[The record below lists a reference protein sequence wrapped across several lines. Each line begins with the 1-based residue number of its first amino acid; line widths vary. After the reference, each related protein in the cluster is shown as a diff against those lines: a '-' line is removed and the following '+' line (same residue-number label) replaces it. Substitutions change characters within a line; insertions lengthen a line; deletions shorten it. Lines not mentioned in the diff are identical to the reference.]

1 MLQLPCYLVS
11 SQLPAVFCLFVL
23 NSELNSESQTQW
35 PSLCDHGAVDVI
47 HHPFLLESFISSAF
61 MMMQLLIS
69 VVSVM
74 SLPNHHPPANHP
86 RKPLCGFRVQLSALS
101 LNCSIWKASSAL
113 STAIT
118 CMSTQRLA
126 LPPSWTF
133 SFHLFKTSLLGG
145 SAITSYPVFLQN
157 AFLPSL
163 FPAIFPEA
171 PYLLSALL
179 SKCLISS
186 WSPFLSSSPTLMFR
200 PCCLTFLLGFPVSF
214 VLWTGIWKV
223 FLSLSVPVLTPPT
236 PSDNSYFLQDDI
248 LNLFF
253 YHLLSDLK
261 LLFQSN
267 FSPHKIYTD
276 NVFPQSSEPF
286 KFLPP
291 GVRQVLPMFQDPAYW
306 QSWMGPP
313 WLVCLTWPS
322 LDTWWKD
329 ESKQASPLS
338 CVALNQCSTS
348 LFHFKMKIN
357 PTQMRTLAG

>member
-1 MLQLPCYLVS
+1 MLQLPSCWWLLTWLEES
-11 SQLPAVFCLFVL
+11 SLGDAATALLLSFLPTPRCFLFVCLFFA
-23 NSELNSESQTQW
+23 SHSTCKGWTQ
-35 PSLCDHGAVDVI
+35 SHKHNDHLSVTMAAVDVI

-61 MMMQLLIS
+61 MMMQLLIFS
-69 VVSVM
+69 VVLVM

-101 LNCSIWKASSAL
+101 LNYSIWKASSAL

-118 CMSTQRLA
+118 CMSTQHLA

-163 FPAIFPEA
+163 FPAVFPEA

-214 VLWTGIWKV
+214 VLWSGIWKV
-223 FLSLSVPVLTPPT
+223 FLSLCSCTHT
-236 PSDNSYFLQDDI
+236 SNSIRQFLFLARWYSQLI
-248 LNLFF
+248 
-253 YHLLSDLK
+253 
-261 LLFQSN
+261 
-267 FSPHKIYTD
+267 
-276 NVFPQSSEPF
+276 
-286 KFLPP
+286 FLPSSIWS
-291 GVRQVLPMFQDPAYW
+291 QTTI
-306 QSWMGPP
+306 
-313 WLVCLTWPS
+313 LV
-322 LDTWWKD
+322 
-329 ESKQASPLS
+329 
-338 CVALNQCSTS
+338 
-348 LFHFKMKIN
+348 
-357 PTQMRTLAG
+357 